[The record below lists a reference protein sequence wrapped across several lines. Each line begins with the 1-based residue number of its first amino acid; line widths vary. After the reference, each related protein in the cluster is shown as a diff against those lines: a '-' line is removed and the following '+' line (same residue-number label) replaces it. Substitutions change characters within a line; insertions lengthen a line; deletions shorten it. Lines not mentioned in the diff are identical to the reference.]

1 MTWRN
6 KRDYFNNYTCKW
18 RNSDLGKTKPNHQ
31 YFMRLLKNETENFLR
46 ENKKYLLNNKPE
58 IYYSMINR
66 KLPKKYIKKNTVVTP
81 VNAYVPPQSKLSSDE
96 LDKKLEQEAMVR
108 KQKEKALKEQKIKEQ
123 KEKERRV
130 RNRAAL
136 CREQKY
142 VFWSNAYEQGNYA
155 SIHSEKFNSK
165 DKKYQYY
172 G

>member
-31 YFMRLLKNETENFLR
+31 YFMRLLKNETESFLR
-46 ENKKYLLNNKPE
+46 ENKEYLLNNKPE

-66 KLPKKYIKKNTVVTP
+66 KLPKKYIKKNTVGTP

-96 LDKKLEQEAMVR
+96 LDKKLEQEAIVR
-108 KQKEKALKEQKIKEQ
+108 KQKEKALKEQK
-123 KEKERRV
+123 EKERRE

-136 CREQKY
+136 CREQK
-142 VFWSNAYEQGNYA
+142 
-155 SIHSEKFNSK
+155 
-165 DKKYQYY
+165 
-172 G
+172 

>member
-6 KRDYFNNYTCKW
+6 KRDHINNYTCKW
-18 RNSDLGKTKPNHQ
+18 RNSDLGKTKPNHL

-46 ENKKYLLNNKPE
+46 ENKEYLLNNKPE

-66 KLPKKYIKKNTVVTP
+66 KLPKKYIKKNTVGTP

-96 LDKKLEQEAMVR
+96 LDKKLEQEAIVR
-108 KQKEKALKEQKIKEQ
+108 KQKEKALKEQK
-123 KEKERRV
+123 EKERRE
-130 RNRAAL
+130 RNQAAL
-136 CREQKY
+136 YRERKY
-142 VFWSNAYEQGNYA
+142 VFWSNAYDQGSYV

-172 G
+172 

>member
-18 RNSDLGKTKPNHQ
+18 RNSDLGKTKPNHL

-46 ENKKYLLNNKPE
+46 ENKEYLLNNKPE

-66 KLPKKYIKKNTVVTP
+66 KLPKKYIKKNTVGTP

-96 LDKKLEQEAMVR
+96 LDKKLEQEAIVR
-108 KQKEKALKEQKIKEQ
+108 KQKEKALKEQK
-123 KEKERRV
+123 EKERRE

-142 VFWSNAYEQGNYA
+142 VFWSNAYEQGNYV

-172 G
+172 

>member
-1 MTWRN
+1 
-6 KRDYFNNYTCKW
+6 
-18 RNSDLGKTKPNHQ
+18 
-31 YFMRLLKNETENFLR
+31 MRLLKNETESFLR
-46 ENKKYLLNNKPE
+46 ENKEYLLNNKPE

-66 KLPKKYIKKNTVVTP
+66 KLPKKYINRNTVVTP
-81 VNAYVPPQSKLSSDE
+81 VNAFVPPQSKLSPEE
-96 LDKKLEQEAMVR
+96 LDKQLEQEAMVR
-108 KQKEKALKEQKIKEQ
+108 KQKEQVLKEQKIKEQ
-123 KEKERRV
+123 KEKERRE

-142 VFWSNAYEQGNYA
+142 VFWSNAYEQGNYV

>member
-31 YFMRLLKNETENFLR
+31 YFMRLLKNETERFLR
-46 ENKKYLLNNKPE
+46 ENKEYLLNNKPE

-66 KLPKKYIKKNTVVTP
+66 KLPKKYIKKNTVGTP

-96 LDKKLEQEAMVR
+96 LDKKLEQEAIVR
-108 KQKEKALKEQKIKEQ
+108 KQKEKALKEQK
-123 KEKERRV
+123 EKERRE

-142 VFWSNAYEQGNYA
+142 VFWSNAYEQGNYV